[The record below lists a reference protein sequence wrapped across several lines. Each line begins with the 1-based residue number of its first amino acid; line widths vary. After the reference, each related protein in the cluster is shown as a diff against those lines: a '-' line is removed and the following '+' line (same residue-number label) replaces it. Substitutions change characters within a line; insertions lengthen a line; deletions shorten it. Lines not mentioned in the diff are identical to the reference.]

1 MLRILYL
8 CVGLLPGLALAK
20 PIAFQDGTS
29 LMLEYGAGSML
40 ETQAFYAPRYWW
52 SAGGGLLRLEEEN
65 GAFSRDIAYTRT
77 NLLLKRW
84 NLPGA
89 QGNVF
94 ASGGLGAAQGSDFN
108 GTHTAYN
115 VALQADY
122 ETRRIYTSL
131 KSDWQGSSAYA
142 HRIDTAQLGFAPY
155 PHDWTVLATW
165 FVLQARYYTGGLYD
179 GIESALVLRLFKGGV
194 WTEAG
199 VTQDGKLQT
208 MFMFNF

>member
-1 MLRILYL
+1 MLRTL
-8 CVGLLPGLALAK
+8 CLCAGLLPGLALAK

-40 ETQAFYAPRYWW
+40 EAQAFYAPRYWW

-65 GAFSRDIAYTRT
+65 GAFSRDIAYTRA

-94 ASGGLGAAQGSDFN
+94 ASGGLGAAQGSDFS

-115 VALQADY
+115 FALQADY
-122 ETRRIYTSL
+122 ETRRVYTSL
-131 KSDWQGSSAYA
+131 KSDWQGSSVYT
-142 HRIDTAQLGFAPY
+142 HRIDTAQIGFAPY

-165 FVLQARYYTGGLYD
+165 FVLQARTYTGGLY
-179 GIESALVLRLFKGGV
+179 GGVEGALVLRLFKGSV
-194 WTEAG
+194 WAEAG